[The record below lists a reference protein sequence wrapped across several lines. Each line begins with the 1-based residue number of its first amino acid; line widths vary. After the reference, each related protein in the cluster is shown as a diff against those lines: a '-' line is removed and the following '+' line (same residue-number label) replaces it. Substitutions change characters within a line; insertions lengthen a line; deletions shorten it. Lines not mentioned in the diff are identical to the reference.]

1 MKAINQFKL
10 ACLFTLGMLTF
21 LNLNLFAQLKVRAEK
36 NIPKMVNQVLVGS
49 GVTVKNVIFRGD
61 TNAIGIFDG
70 RNSNIGLDSGII
82 ISTGYAKNAVGPN
95 TTKAST
101 SLQRPLGDGDL
112 NSLLSGSVT
121 KDDAS
126 LQFEFTPV
134 SSRVTFRFVFASEEY
149 PQWVDYPYNDIF
161 AFFISGP
168 GIVGK
173 KNIAT
178 IPNST
183 DVISIKTINAG
194 KNSNLYVDNA
204 NGTSVQYDGFT
215 KVIEISADNLTP
227 CKAYVIKMVI
237 ADVEDFTYDSAFFLE
252 ALSFNSKS
260 ENDAKITAKVQPNG
274 KKVIQEKCDSTYFR
288 FTRLGTDLS
297 KKQRVNYEISGT
309 ATNGVDYL
317 RIPDSV
323 IIPIGKTFA
332 DVIIVPIDDNI
343 PENPESVLL
352 KVTSNSLCAISFDST
367 MIEDFDTLKIVGFKT
382 IDCTGDTVFKQ
393 VKYSGGSSHLSF
405 TWTDS
410 LGTIKSVSAI
420 LPASQDSLTMY
431 IISIY
436 DSCVNTTTIDTLYVP
451 PITEVTLTS
460 SQDTVVCEGSNI
472 FFVVKSSVPGLH
484 YKWTATT
491 PALDPVGIIANDT
504 LMTTG
509 YTVPTGVY
517 TIVVRCE
524 MNDENYCADPI
535 EFKIRCIPKGVF
547 GPEIVYVCKG
557 DSARLRAYGGGS
569 YKWTPSSGIVGNDT
583 TTASVIVYKEG
594 LYKAIIKDTIDCL
607 KEVEVLVKF
616 DTIPKAN
623 AGENIIICERSS
635 VLLSGS
641 GSDYDTYEWSP
652 TTSLSNSKTAT
663 PLANPSVTT
672 TYYLKAI
679 NHACFSYDSVTVFV
693 IQRPE
698 MGLEYFLDSCAKT
711 IAFTNTTVGTDSF
724 YWDFG
729 DHTYSLE
736 KNPIHKYDT
745 TGDIVVTLIANRGT
759 DCTDT
764 STVNFKLIDVD
775 PSKRLVPNAF
785 SPNGDK
791 INDTFKIT
799 GGNVSCAIEKM
810 SIYNRW
816 GKLMH
821 EISNTDTW
829 EWDGRI
835 GGDIVPPGVY
845 FYSIIGKGFEDV
857 GMVNVIY

>member
-1 MKAINQFKL
+1 
-10 ACLFTLGMLTF
+10 
-21 LNLNLFAQLKVRAEK
+21 
-36 NIPKMVNQVLVGS
+36 MVNQVLVGS
-49 GVTVKNVIFRGD
+49 GVTVKNVIFKGD

-82 ISTGYAKNAVGPN
+82 ISTGYARNAVGPN
-95 TTKAST
+95 NTKAST
-101 SLQRPLGDGDL
+101 SLQRTLGDGDL
-112 NSLLSGSVT
+112 NSLLTGSVT

-134 SSRVTFRFVFASEEY
+134 SSKVTFRFVFASEEY

-173 KNIAT
+173 KNIA
-178 IPNST
+178 IVPNST
-183 DVISIKTINAG
+183 DVISIKTINAN
-194 KNSNLYVDNA
+194 KNSNLYVDNT
-204 NGTSVQYDGFT
+204 NGTTVQYDGFT
-215 KVIEISADNLTP
+215 KVIEISADNLTA
-227 CKAYVIKMVI
+227 CKTYVIKMVI

-252 ALSFNSKS
+252 ALSFNSES
-260 ENDAKITAKVQPNG
+260 EKDSKVSAAVQPNG
-274 KKVIQEKCDSTYFR
+274 KKQIQEKCDSTYFR
-288 FTRLGTDLS
+288 FTRLGKDLT
-297 KKQRVNYEISGT
+297 KKQRVDYEISGT
-309 ATNGVDYL
+309 AINGVDYL

-332 DVIIVPIDDNI
+332 DVFIVPIDDNI
-343 PENPESVLL
+343 PEVPESVKLNIS
-352 KVTSNSLCAISFDST
+352 SNSLCAISYDST
-367 MIEDFDTLKIVGFKT
+367 MITDFDTLKIVGFKT
-382 IDCTGDTVFKQ
+382 VDCTGDTIFKQ

-405 TWTDS
+405 VWTDS
-410 LGTIKSVSAI
+410 LGTIKSVSPI

-431 IISIY
+431 IITIY
-436 DSCVNTTTIDTLYVP
+436 DSCINTYAVDTIYIP
-451 PITEVTLTS
+451 PIIEVQLTS
-460 SQDTVVCEGSNI
+460 SRDTVVCEGANI
-472 FFVVKSSVPGLH
+472 FLVVKSNIPGLH

-491 PALDPVGIIANDT
+491 PALDPVGIIENDT
-504 LMTTG
+504 LMVTK
-509 YTVPTGVY
+509 YSVPFGIY
-517 TIVVRCE
+517 NIIVKCE
-524 MNDENYCADPI
+524 INDENYCADPI
-535 EFKIRCIPKGVF
+535 QFKIRCIPKGVF
-547 GPEIVYVCKG
+547 GPSTVYVCKG
-557 DSARLRAYGGGS
+557 DSARLRAYGGGKYEWS
-569 YKWTPSSGIVGNDT
+569 PSSGIVGTDT

-594 LYKAIIKDTIDCL
+594 LYKAVIMDTIDCI
-607 KEVEVLVKF
+607 KEVEILVKF
-616 DTIPKAN
+616 DTIPNAN

-635 VLLSGS
+635 VLLTGS
-641 GSDYDTYEWSP
+641 GSDYNTYEWSP

-679 NHACFSYDSVTVFV
+679 NHACFDYDSVTVYV

-698 MGLEYFLDSCAKT
+698 MGLEYFLDSCART

-745 TGDIVVTLIANRGT
+745 TGNIVVTLIANRNT

-764 STVNFKLIDVD
+764 TTVNFKLIDVD
-775 PSKRLVPNAF
+775 INKRVVPNAF
-785 SPNGDK
+785 SPNGDN

-821 EISNTDTW
+821 EITNADTW

>member
-1 MKAINQFKL
+1 MLI
-10 ACLFTLGMLTF
+10 LF
-21 LNLNLFAQLKVRAEK
+21 NLNSFAQLKVRAEK

-49 GVTVKNVIFRGD
+49 GVTIKNVIFRGD

-82 ISTGYAKNAVGPN
+82 ISTGYARNAVGPN
-95 TTKAST
+95 NSTAST
-101 SLQRPLGDGDL
+101 SLTRPLGDGDL
-112 NSLLSGSVT
+112 NSLLTGSVT

-134 SSRVTFRFVFASEEY
+134 SSKVRFRFVFASEEY
-149 PQWVDYPYNDIF
+149 PEWIDEPYNDIF

-173 KNIAT
+173 KNIAL
-178 IPNST
+178 IPNTT
-183 DVISIKTINAG
+183 DVINIKNINPT
-194 KNSNLYVDNA
+194 KNANLYVDNL
-204 NGTSVQYDGFT
+204 NGTTVQYDGFT

-252 ALSFNSKS
+252 ALSFNSES
-260 ENDAKITAKVQPNG
+260 ENDTKITAEVKPGG

-288 FTRLGTDLS
+288 FTRLGKDLS
-297 KKQRVNYEISGT
+297 KKQTVKYTIAGS

-317 RIPDSV
+317 RIADSAV
-323 IIPIGKTFA
+323 IPIGKTFT
-332 DVIIVPIDDNI
+332 DVFIIPIDDNI
-343 PENPESVLL
+343 PENPESVMLN
-352 KVTSNSLCAISFDST
+352 VSSNSLCAISFDST

-382 IDCTGDTVFKQ
+382 INCTGDTIFKQ

-405 TWTDS
+405 VWTDS
-410 LGTIKSVSAI
+410 LGTIKSASQI

-431 IISIY
+431 IITIY
-436 DSCVNTTTIDTLYVP
+436 DSCVNTTHKDTIYIP
-451 PITEVTLTS
+451 PIIEVNLTS
-460 SQDTVVCEGSNI
+460 SLDTVVCEGANI
-472 FFVVKSSVPGLH
+472 FLVVKSSVPGLH
-484 YKWTATT
+484 YQWTATT
-491 PALDPVGIIANDT
+491 PALDPVGIIENDT
-504 LMTTG
+504 LMVTR

-517 TIVVRCE
+517 TIVVKCE
-524 MNDENYCADPI
+524 MTDENYCADPI
-535 EFKIRCIPKGVF
+535 QFNIRCIPKGVF
-547 GPEIVYVCKG
+547 GPETVYVCKG
-557 DSARLRAYGGGS
+557 DSAKLRAYGGGS

-594 LYKAIIKDTIDCL
+594 LYKAIIRDTIDCL

-623 AGENIIICERSS
+623 AGENVIICERSS
-635 VLLSGS
+635 VLLTGS
-641 GSDYDTYEWSP
+641 GSDYNTYEWSP
-652 TTSLSNSKTAT
+652 TTSISSSKTAST
-663 PLANPSVTT
+663 LANPSVTT

-679 NHACFSYDSVTVFV
+679 NHACFSYDSVTVYV

-736 KNPIHKYDT
+736 RNPIHKYDT

-764 STVNFKLIDVD
+764 SIVNFKLIDVD
-775 PSKRLVPNAF
+775 PNKRVVPNAF
-785 SPNGDK
+785 SPNGDN